1 MDANTVIAVCG
12 VIIAVASLG
21 VSAYVARATRK
32 HNRLSVRPLLG
43 LTTAFPVGGTAGL
56 RLTNS
61 GLGPARIIGSKM
73 TVADEDMGEFDRP
86 HVDAL
91 RDRLAVRP
99 HASTLGGQ
107 PFLDTDYRQFLLS
120 VDPYDRSEHRE
131 FRQLIEGRLRLEIR
145 YESIYGGEG
154 FTAVYPQRGLILA
167 PYEGNRP
174 RPQVW
179 TWRASQADLL
189 IRRDLRPRRVPG

>member
-1 MDANTVIAVCG
+1 
-12 VIIAVASLG
+12 
-21 VSAYVARATRK
+21 
-32 HNRLSVRPLLG
+32 
-43 LTTAFPVGGTAGL
+43 
-56 RLTNS
+56 
-61 GLGPARIIGSKM
+61 M

-154 FTAVYPQRGLILA
+154 FTVVHP
-167 PYEGNRP
+167 
-174 RPQVW
+174 
-179 TWRASQADLL
+179 D
-189 IRRDLRPRRVPG
+189 PRREVTAPSAEADHDQVTQPHARGMPT

>member
-1 MDANTVIAVCG
+1 VDANTVIAICG
-12 VIIAVASLG
+12 VVIAVASLG
-21 VSAYVARATRK
+21 VSAYVAWAARK

-61 GLGPARIIGSKM
+61 GLGPARIIGSQL
-73 TVADEDMGEFDRP
+73 TVADEDIGEFDRV

-99 HASTLGGQ
+99 HAATLGGH
-107 PFLDTDYRQFLLS
+107 PFLDTGYQQFLLS
-120 VDPYDRSEHRE
+120 VDPYDPSEHRE

-154 FTAVYPQRGLILA
+154 FTVVYPQRGLISPPMQETGHDHKSA
-167 PYEGNRP
+167 AGGEP
-174 RPQVW
+174 
-179 TWRASQADLL
+179 S
-189 IRRDLRPRRVPG
+189 